1 MKVVKSVLK
10 DIMNEKIRNIKYKDF
25 LNEIKNFKVLDNISA
40 SFLTIED
47 VDENYRA
54 RYREWIAKSSLHK
67 KRFIDFKN
75 MPAEEFQK
83 LYESEDV
90 DNVEISKKRFKIS
103 QGLRQ
108 YTLKRELKK
117 DAKTLHDRFVNLVE
131 SCFNENIP
139 IEVDDRIYEVDYII
153 KKVGPIIHKY
163 IS

>member
-1 MKVVKSVLK
+1 
-10 DIMNEKIRNIKYKDF
+10 
-25 LNEIKNFKVLDNISA
+25 
-40 SFLTIED
+40 
-47 VDENYRA
+47 
-54 RYREWIAKSSLHK
+54 
-67 KRFIDFKN
+67 

-103 QGLRQ
+103 QGSRQ

-117 DAKTLHDRFVNLVE
+117 DAKTLQDRFVNLVE